1 MYFRVRMNRNQNIVY
16 FIAQKL
22 QQRNK
27 VTEESVAGIK
37 RAAKPIKR
45 IAVVSI
51 AIATIV
57 NIITIAVVEGF
68 QQEVSHKVIG
78 FGSHISIQKTGELS
92 LRESDPLQRD
102 SAFENLV
109 KQVDGVTGLYSVAY
123 KPALLQSRSK
133 TEQKEI
139 LGVMLKGVD
148 KNYDWSLFKTYLKKG
163 KLPRFIENNSNEI
176 LISQRIASDLH
187 YEVGDTLN
195 AYFVKQ
201 KPIQRQFRITGIYE
215 TGLEEFDKELC
226 FCYLPQIQQLNDW
239 GISAEIVIDD
249 TLSYGELIVR
259 AVVNGGNGN
268 YRYDWGKGWEN
279 YAGFTVCPTKDTVIK
294 VVVADYYN
302 FIDEATGNTDR
313 NKGETAIPDTAYLE
327 LKITG
332 NKGAAC
338 QFRLNGSSEITKNYN
353 DDTGLMYTI
362 DAGAK
367 QLHFNSFPGKGSYQ
381 NYVGSYEVTLK
392 DFKQLDQV
400 KKRVRKAVELNPN
413 LNEQVKVST
422 IKELQQDIFVWLSFL
437 DINLAIVLVLML
449 VIGIVNM
456 GSALLVIILVRSNFI
471 GVMKAMG
478 ATNLLIRKVFLAH
491 IGSMILKG
499 MFWGNLIGLVLAFI
513 QKYGQIIQL
522 DPKVYYLSFVPI
534 EISMWKWLALN
545 AITLV
550 VCLLAMIIPSFIIAR
565 ISPAKTIRF
574 K

>member
-27 VTEESVAGIK
+27 VTEESVTGIK

-45 IAVVSI
+45 IAVFSI

-102 SAFENLV
+102 PDFESLV
-109 KQVDGVTGLYSVAY
+109 RAVKGVTGLYSVAY

-148 KNYDWSLFKTYLKKG
+148 KSYNWSLFKPYLKQG
-163 KLPRFIENNSNEI
+163 SLPKFAEDNSNEI

-187 YEVGDTLN
+187 YKVGDTLN

-239 GISAEIVIDD
+239 GISAEIVVDD
-249 TLSYGELIVR
+249 TLSYGELIIR

-279 YAGFTVCPTKDTVIK
+279 YAGFTICPTKDTVFK
-294 VVVADYYN
+294 VIVADYYN
-302 FIDEATGNTDR
+302 FIDEATGVTDR

-327 LKITG
+327 LKISG
-332 NKGAAC
+332 NKMAVC
-338 QFRLNGSSEITKNYN
+338 RFKLNESDEISKQYN
-353 DDTGLMYTI
+353 DDTGLNYSI
-362 DAGAK
+362 DAGDK
-367 QLHFNSFPGKGSYQ
+367 ILNLNSFPGKGSYQ
-381 NYVGSYEVTLK
+381 NYVGSYEVTLN
-392 DFKQLDQV
+392 DFAQLEAIKKSV
-400 KKRVRKAVELNPN
+400 KKAVERNPN
-413 LNEQVKVST
+413 LNEQVKVSS

-437 DINLAIVLVLML
+437 DVNLAIVLILML

-471 GVMKAMG
+471 GIMKAMG
-478 ATNLLIRKVFLAH
+478 ATNDLLRKVFLAH

-499 MFWGNLIGLVLAFI
+499 MFWGNLLGLGLALI

-522 DPKVYYLSFVPI
+522 DPKVYYISAVPI
-534 EISMWKWLALN
+534 EISIWKWLALN
-545 AITLV
+545 VITLT